1 MRRTG
6 LIPCLWF
13 IVTPSAR
20 RRIPSRTSLMYSL
33 VIVVIHRELEW
44 LWMDPFRIVLW
55 VQSWCVMSLQRRWW
69 FWSPSECPKKLVA
82 KRLYVSMVIEWYVE
96 RLQLWKQAGEIGR
109 RLWRQ
114 WVIIIVF
121 IVWLKQNTKV
131 QITQMRST
139 RHRNHITNIRA
150 TYDLKP
156 LVIAYLLA

>member
-13 IVTPSAR
+13 IAMPSAR

-114 WVIIIVF
+114 WVIIIIF
-121 IVWLKQNTKV
+121 LLFGWNKTQKYKSHKWGARGTG
-131 QITQMRST
+131 ITSRILEQPTTS
-139 RHRNHITNIRA
+139 NH
-150 TYDLKP
+150 
-156 LVIAYLLA
+156 